1 MIILNIRER
10 GHLIEIPGMAS
21 FRTPATVDISK
32 GDVKTIV
39 GYLKVCDITDYE
51 IIASNDSGVRET
63 YNSKDF
69 SNAKTKKSV
78 KQKIVKPDKKI
89 EKRMNR
95 MEKMIEAIYKKSTD
109 DSPKKVEQ
117 KTNQTEQFQKQM
129 LDAIKKL
136 NTGGNISEIQ
146 DSEDDDI
153 APFIPEIDT
162 EGMKLTSQDNMKT
175 VKKDE
180 DTDDA
185 ADALSK
191 LLK

>member
-1 MIILNIRER
+1 MIILNIKEK
-10 GHLIEIPGMAS
+10 GHLIEIPGMAA
-21 FRTPATVDISK
+21 FRTPAKVDISK

-39 GYLKVCDITDYE
+39 GYLKVCDITHYE
-51 IIASNDSGVRET
+51 IIASNDAGIKET

-69 SNAKTKKSV
+69 STAEIKKSA
-78 KQKIVKPDKKI
+78 KQKAVKPDKKI

-95 MEKMIEAIYKKSTD
+95 MEKMIEVLYKKSTS

-117 KTNQTEQFQKQM
+117 TTNQIELFQKQM
-129 LDAIKKL
+129 LDAIKKI
-136 NTGGNISEIQ
+136 NTSGGTEVQ
-146 DSEDDDI
+146 DTDDYV
-153 APFIPEIDT
+153 ARFIPEIDT
-162 EGMKLTSQDNMKT
+162 KGMKLRGQGDHKT